1 MFKGPLRRQDC
12 SFHTKL
18 LSWASEQRAGRILV
32 LLLLCFCIWQ
42 LVYIPASQFQEHQAP
57 FVSHQLSSSYEQ
69 TLHAVPRSLPS
80 GPPCPILSHLLK
92 LGHPPRLRMENTQLQ
107 APLYKGKTLRT
118 AWQWAWLSLEGE
130 VAPQHAPSGKE
141 LYGVC
146 ESSHLLSCFFFFFF
160 PLCPCIQKSL
170 KSNAGNC
177 ARHRSS
183 WCKWTSSNLGRS
195 EHPEPSLAPTCVN
208 STAKGSYSP
217 HSEPS
222 FCLCDRWQ
230 LSTSFKN
237 DNSEGL
243 GNIYRKSILIALLES
258 GASGFTFTR
267 TTTKFPKLKLPQSH
281 FVWI

>member
-1 MFKGPLRRQDC
+1 MAVSMAELGGRGGSTACTIRKGTLW
-12 SFHTKL
+12 SMWIF
-18 LSWASEQRAGRILV
+18 
-32 LLLLCFCIWQ
+32 
-42 LVYIPASQFQEHQAP
+42 
-57 FVSHQLSSSYEQ
+57 SSS
-69 TLHAVPRSLPS
+69 VMF
-80 GPPCPILSHLLK
+80 LL
-92 LGHPPRLRMENTQLQ
+92 
-107 APLYKGKTLRT
+107 
-118 AWQWAWLSLEGE
+118 
-130 VAPQHAPSGKE
+130 
-141 LYGVC
+141 
-146 ESSHLLSCFFFFFF
+146 FFFF

-177 ARHRSS
+177 ARHSSS